1 MPKLLRNK
9 VFVRY
14 IPRMQQ
20 PTINDPRLPSLRREA
35 HNNTLNGITLYET
48 VDLQVLEKLIN
59 SDLLKKTFNNKICK
73 VWHENEKQQL
83 EKYRDKMEGSRAK
96 IQYNKSK
103 QNPYG
108 RCNPENGVG
117 LYNIRRE
124 IRHTLASET
133 YTDIDIDNCHPRLL
147 LLTLQGAGID
157 TPILR
162 SYVENRQEWLDLVNR
177 HYKILDLERIKTEP
191 HLKKD
196 IPKDLFIRLLFG
208 GGSQP
213 WVSKW
218 GINVSFANQKL
229 IDFENEIAT
238 INEWIAMANP
248 QILEIAQKQKDESS
262 NINGT
267 ICSYFLQEC
276 EVQVLEVIYLY
287 CVRNGY
293 IKNDNAVL
301 CADGLMLEK
310 QFFKPQL
317 IQELQTEIL
326 AKTGYDLKLSNKP
339 MELGY
344 NEILDKSLRFNFL
357 TYSTA
362 EIANIFRVMY
372 MNRYIF
378 VDGKLY
384 EYTGVYWQ
392 EQTDKRYT
400 PLHLQVQGTFKKFI
414 CREIARGIEETDDT
428 QTPGRSIQLGK
439 LMAHVIAA
447 CDNNQPRKSL
457 VDDIIYA
464 ITFNNIKMDANPDL
478 LVFTNRVYDLGTAQ
492 WIQPNYKQYMSM
504 TTGWNWN
511 RAGADHTCLDKL
523 LNQIF
528 PNSKVRDHYLTIL
541 ATGLWGKQVEKIFNA
556 TGEGGNGKGV
566 LNELMM
572 SAVGDYGYVL
582 PSSVLISEIK
592 EGANPAIANLHNK
605 RLVVTSEPDSKKTIN
620 SSTAKSITGNQ
631 TLNCRGLY
639 SSNCLTLLALT
650 LLLECNKQPNFDEVN
665 DAMLRRLDVIP
676 FMASFKEQAAYEEFK
691 VSCGNGDPSCYLVY
705 QADPYF
711 KSNHFKE
718 DNRQALIEILLPYFE
733 KFRKNGYKFVDVP
746 QICQDA
752 TKKYLKK
759 SDNIYGWFSEQFDEK
774 SDSVLL
780 VKTAFTLF
788 KQSELYINMSK
799 QDKRSNNLHNFTL
812 ELQKNMFLKKYFKER
827 DTTYNKK
834 QYKSAYIVGYV
845 ERLPDGCDERLI
857 DEDETGFDE
866 EKE

>member
-1 MPKLLRNK
+1 
-9 VFVRY
+9 
-14 IPRMQQ
+14 MQQ
-20 PTINDPRLPSLRREA
+20 PTINDPRLAFLRKESKP
-35 HNNTLNGITLYET
+35 NCLDGITLYET
-48 VDLQVLEKLIN
+48 IDTQVLEKLIN
-59 SDLLKKTFNNKICK
+59 SNLLKKQFNNKICQ

-83 EKYRDKMEGSRAK
+83 EKYRYKMEGGLAK
-96 IQYNKSK
+96 ITYKKSK
-103 QNPYG
+103 SNPYG
-108 RCNPENGVG
+108 RSNPESGVG

-124 IRHTLASET
+124 LRHTMANPYYE
-133 YTDIDIDNCHPRLL
+133 DVDIDNCHPRLL

-157 TPILR
+157 APLLQ
-162 SYVENRQEWLDLVNR
+162 SYVENRQQWLDLVNR
-177 HYKILDLERIKTEP
+177 HYKILELKKIKTEP

-208 GGSQP
+208 GGSQS

-218 GINVSFANQKL
+218 GINVSYANQQL

-248 QILEIAQKQKDESS
+248 QILEIAEKQKEESI

-267 ICSYFLQEC
+267 TTSYFLQEC

-287 CVRNGY
+287 CVKNGY

-301 CADGLMLEK
+301 CADGLMIEK
-310 QFFKPQL
+310 KYFKKEL
-317 IQELQTEIL
+317 MQELQSEIL

-344 NEILDKSLRFNFL
+344 NDILDKSLRFDFL
-357 TYSTA
+357 IYSTA
-362 EIANIFRVMY
+362 YMANIFRVMY
-372 MNRYIF
+372 MDRYIY

-384 EYTGVYWQ
+384 EYTGVYWE
-392 EQTDKRYT
+392 EQSDKRHT
-400 PLHLQVQGTFKKFI
+400 PLHIKVQTTFKKFV
-414 CREIARGIEETDDT
+414 CREISRAIEEADDI

-439 LMAHVIAA
+439 LMAQVIQA
-447 CDNNQPRKSL
+447 CDNNSMRKAL

-464 ITFNNIKMDANPDL
+464 ITSNDIKMDANPDL
-478 LVFTNRVYDLGTAQ
+478 LVFKNRVYDLGTAQ
-492 WIQPNYKQYMSM
+492 WIEPNYKYYMSM

-528 PNSKVRDHYLTIL
+528 PNSKIRDHYLTIL

-556 TGEGGNGKGV
+556 TGAGGNGKGV

-605 RLVVTSEPDSKKTIN
+605 RLVITSEPDSKKTIN
-620 SSTAKSITGNQ
+620 SSTAKSLTGNQ

-639 SSNCLTLLALT
+639 SSNCLTWLALT

-665 DAMLRRLDVIP
+665 DAILRRLDVIP
-676 FMASFKEQAAYEEFK
+676 FVSSFKDPDAYEEFK
-691 VSCGNGDPSCYLVY
+691 QSVDGNDPTEHLVFK
-705 QADPYF
+705 ADPYF
-711 KSNHFKE
+711 KSNQFKE
-718 DNRQALIEILLPYFE
+718 DNRQALIEKLFIRFE
-733 KFRKNGYKFVDVP
+733 KFRKDGYVFVDVP
-746 QICQDA
+746 EQC
-752 TKKYLKK
+752 KEESRKYMKK
-759 SDNIYGWFSEQFDEK
+759 SDNIYGWFSEQFEENQ
-774 SDSVLL
+774 DSVIML
-780 VKTAFTLF
+780 KDAYSLF

-799 QDKRSNNLHNFTL
+799 QEKRSNTLTNFT
-812 ELQKNMFLKKYFKER
+812 EEIQKNIFLKKYFRER
-827 DTTYNKK
+827 DTRYNKIK
-834 QYKSAYIVGYV
+834 YKSSYIVGYQ
-845 ERLPDGCDERLI
+845 ERLPERYTDTLNTLV
-857 DEDETGFDE
+857 EEFSE

>member
-1 MPKLLRNK
+1 
-9 VFVRY
+9 
-14 IPRMQQ
+14 MQQ
-20 PTINDPRLPSLRREA
+20 PTINDPRLPSLRKEA
-35 HNNTLNGITLYET
+35 RNNTINGLTLYET

-59 SDLLKKTFNNKICK
+59 SNLLKKTFNNKICQ
-73 VWHENEKQQL
+73 VWHENERQQL

-124 IRHTLASET
+124 IRHTLAAET

-147 LLTLQGAGID
+147 LLTLQGAGIE

-177 HYKILDLERIKTEP
+177 HYKIHELEKIKTEP

-213 WVSKW
+213 WVEKW
-218 GINVSFANQKL
+218 GLRVSFANQKL
-229 IDFENEIAT
+229 IDFENEIAN

-248 QILEIAQKQKDESS
+248 QILEIAQKQKEESS

-267 ICSYFLQEC
+267 VCSYFLQEC

-287 CVRNGY
+287 CVKNGY

-317 IQELQTEIL
+317 IQELQAEIL

-344 NEILDKSLRFNFL
+344 NAILDKSLQFDF
-357 TYSTA
+357 TIYSTA
-362 EIANIFRVMY
+362 FMANIFRVLY
-372 MNRYIF
+372 MDKYVY

-384 EYTGVYWQ
+384 EYTGVYWS
-392 EQTDKRYT
+392 EQSDKRHT
-400 PLHLQVQGTFKKFI
+400 PLHLKVQTTFKKFI
-414 CREIARGIEETDDT
+414 CQEVSRMIDESNEKNDGKSMT
-428 QTPGRSIQLGK
+428 LGK
-439 LMAHVIAA
+439 LMGQVIQA
-447 CDNNQPRKSL
+447 CDNNNMRKAM

-511 RAGADHTCLDKL
+511 WAGADHTCLNKL

-541 ATGLWGKQVEKIFNA
+541 STGLWGKQVEKIFNA

-605 RLVVTSEPDSKKTIN
+605 RLVITSEPDSKKTIN
-620 SSTAKSITGNQ
+620 SSTAKAVTGNQ

-639 SSNCLTLLALT
+639 SSVCLTWLALT

-676 FMASFKEQAAYEEFK
+676 FMASFKEQAAYDEFK
-691 VSCGNGDPSCYLVY
+691 ASIGNADPSCYFVY

-733 KFRKNGYKFVDVP
+733 KFRKNGYRFVDVP
-746 QICQDA
+746 QICQDE

-759 SDNIYGWFSEQFDEK
+759 SDNIYGWFSEQFEEK
-774 SDSVLL
+774 PDSVLL
-780 VKTAFTLF
+780 VKTAYNLF

-799 QDKRSNNLHNFTL
+799 QDKRSNNLHNFTE
-812 ELQKNMFLKKYFKER
+812 ELRKNMFLKKYFKER

-834 QYKSAYIVGYV
+834 TYKSAYIVGYI
-845 ERLPDGCDERLI
+845 ERLPDGCDECLI
-857 DEDETGFDE
+857 GEDETGFDE